1 MSRARTTETRPK
13 LPPHAAND
21 KSCSGIL
28 KSPVA
33 RNSHDPTPGVRR
45 EQLTYLADMI
55 DELASIAHRLDSTT
69 LAGILDLAKREALLE
84 RSRV

>member
-1 MSRARTTETRPK
+1 
-13 LPPHAAND
+13 
-21 KSCSGIL
+21 
-28 KSPVA
+28 
-33 RNSHDPTPGVRR
+33 
-45 EQLTYLADMI
+45 MI